1 MDNYV
6 NVVLFLPG
14 QHITNLLITL
24 AIRFTV
30 YFNEQKPGFDTYLSG
45 AAKSVV
51 THIFPTL

>member
-14 QHITNLLITL
+14 QHITSLLITL
-24 AIRFTV
+24 AIRFII

-45 AAKSVV
+45 AAQLVV